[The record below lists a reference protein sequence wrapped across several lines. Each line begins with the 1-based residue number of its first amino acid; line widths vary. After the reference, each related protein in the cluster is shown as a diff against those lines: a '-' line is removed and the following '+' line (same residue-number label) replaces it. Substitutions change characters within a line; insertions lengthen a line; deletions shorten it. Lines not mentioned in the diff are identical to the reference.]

1 MTPAS
6 AVTTTRPLLTCFQMS
21 NLAVFSFHNPQLI
34 NRRSAVEQIRLEAQ
48 AAAIVEMI
56 GGVPFL
62 APMQSMKEMSKAVDI
77 GCGTGA
83 ATVQIAAIF
92 PSAKVYGLDISAV
105 PEAVRKAAPANA
117 AWAVGNVLDV
127 DYNKAGDDVM
137 SREIFA
143 HGGLGYIF
151 GRMLVPG
158 INNWSRYFTT
168 AYHSLQ
174 SGGILEHQDLNWRF
188 YRVGTSQCLSSKW
201 EWHQAMRSGM
211 EKFGFS
217 TRAGSDAASIMEAA
231 GLEIISIQT
240 FEYSYVPSS
249 KTPNSQAMSRYVQ
262 AKLIPQYAELLRK
275 LLGVQGITGEELE
288 RLTKESLRD
297 IVSEDGLHQTIL
309 LQLRGSQKWS
319 RLKSFIEQF

>member
-6 AVTTTRPLLTCFQMS
+6 AVTTTRPLLTCFQIS

-62 APMQSMKEMSKAVDI
+62 APMQSMKDMSKAVDV
-77 GCGTGA
+77 GCGTGV
-83 ATVQIAAIF
+83 ATVQIAAMF

-105 PEAVRKAAPANA
+105 PEAVRKAAPTNA

-143 HGGLGYIF
+143 PGGLGYIF
-151 GRMLVPG
+151 SRMLVLG

-168 AYHSLQ
+168 AYHSL
-174 SGGILEHQDLNWRF
+174 I
-188 YRVGTSQCLSSKW
+188 
-201 EWHQAMRSGM
+201 
-211 EKFGFS
+211 
-217 TRAGSDAASIMEAA
+217 
-231 GLEIISIQT
+231 
-240 FEYSYVPSS
+240 
-249 KTPNSQAMSRYVQ
+249 
-262 AKLIPQYAELLRK
+262 
-275 LLGVQGITGEELE
+275 
-288 RLTKESLRD
+288 
-297 IVSEDGLHQTIL
+297 
-309 LQLRGSQKWS
+309 
-319 RLKSFIEQF
+319 